1 MSTASVALA
10 VADFDVEVVYKD
22 IKHIHISVYPP
33 DGRVRVAAP
42 HRVGEDAVRLAIVQR
57 LPWIRKQRDRL
68 RNAPRQMERQMV
80 SGETH
85 FVWGERY
92 RLDVSRSGRH
102 AVVLKGR
109 TLWLVA
115 PRGADTDTRRRVLD
129 RWYRRQ
135 LADALTPLLDKWQAV
150 VGEQVDKVEIRHMK
164 TRWGSCTPAAR
175 TIRINVELAT
185 KNPRCLEYVL
195 VHELAHCLERSH
207 NDRFV
212 SLMDHF
218 LPAWRAVRYE
228 LNQSALSY
236 SVWRSTHDSGQ
247 S

>member
-1 MSTASVALA
+1 MSTASGDLA
-10 VADFDVEVVYKD
+10 VAGFDVEVVYKD

-42 HRVGEDAVRLAIVQR
+42 HRVGDDAVRLAIVQR

-92 RLDVSRSGRH
+92 RLDVSRTGRH
-102 AVVLKGR
+102 AVMLKSR

-115 PRGADTDTRRRVLD
+115 PRGAAPDARRRVLD
-129 RWYRRQ
+129 RWYRGQ

-164 TRWGSCTPAAR
+164 TRWGSCTPAAHS
-175 TIRINVELAT
+175 IRINVELAT
-185 KNPRCLEYVL
+185 KNPRCLEYVV
-195 VHELAHCLERSH
+195 VHELIHLLERTH
-207 NDRFV
+207 NDRFI
-212 SLMDHF
+212 SLMDQF
-218 LPAWRAVRYE
+218 LPAWRAVRDE

-236 SVWRSTHDSGQ
+236 SVWGSTYDARRV
-247 S
+247 